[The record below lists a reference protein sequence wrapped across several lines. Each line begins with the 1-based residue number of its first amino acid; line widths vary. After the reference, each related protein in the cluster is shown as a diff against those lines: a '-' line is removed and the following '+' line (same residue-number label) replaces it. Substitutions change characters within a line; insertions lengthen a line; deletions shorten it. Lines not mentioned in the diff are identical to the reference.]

1 MAGSSRQRDSFVLKY
16 LLTISAATV
25 SESVTFPLDIV
36 KTRLQVSRQL
46 SGLPRVGLVGTA
58 ASLVRKEGFLRLWAG
73 LRPAVLRHWVYSG
86 CRMSFYELIR
96 DHVFKRDSRGR
107 YPLWKAVPTG
117 MIAGAGGQF
126 IASPMDRVKIILQI
140 EGASSSTSSLP
151 RLVKGATLP
160 PVAPSDVLRKDQ
172 RNMEN
177 SERYS
182 EERRRE
188 RSVEG
193 MGSQLPES
201 CSRLPRRSDYI

>member
-1 MAGSSRQRDSFVLKY
+1 MRRYYCNFCTYYNISCPYIKVVLCVMAY
-16 LLTISAATV
+16 LLY
-25 SESVTFPLDIV
+25 
-36 KTRLQVSRQL
+36 
-46 SGLPRVGLVGTA
+46 PR
-58 ASLVRKEGFLRLWAG
+58 
-73 LRPAVLRHWVYSG
+73 
-86 CRMSFYELIR
+86 
-96 DHVFKRDSRGR
+96 
-107 YPLWKAVPTG
+107 KAVPTG

-126 IASPMDRVKIILQI
+126 LASPMDRVKIILQI

-160 PVAPSDVLRKDQ
+160 PVAPSDVLRQDQ

-201 CSRLPRRSDYI
+201 CSRLPRRWVT